1 MSRTKAITGKPLEL
15 LGVATTASRLA
26 QLEERRSAEQEVV
39 SASPGGTNTQGLK
52 MTGEKVLSL

>member
-39 SASPGGTNTQGLK
+39 SSNHGRTSSQGLNI
-52 MTGEKVLSL
+52 TEEKVLS